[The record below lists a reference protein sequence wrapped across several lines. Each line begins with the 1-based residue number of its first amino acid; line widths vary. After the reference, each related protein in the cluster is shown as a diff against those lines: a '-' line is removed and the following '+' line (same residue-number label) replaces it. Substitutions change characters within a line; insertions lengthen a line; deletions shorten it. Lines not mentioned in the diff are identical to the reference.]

1 MASVGGGDKSSV
13 SLNLYP
19 MMDIFSILIVFLL
32 MSFSSDPVNH
42 DVNPA
47 IELPDSRT
55 MVSLDEVPAVSVT
68 KTEIIVND
76 KKVSTLVAGD
86 VPEAERSQGAV
97 LAVYEELKKLRE
109 VGKRIEKDVQG
120 KEKES
125 GTLTMEMDK
134 DHRFQLMK
142 RVMLSAQQAE
152 FITFKLM
159 VAKDNP

>member
-1 MASVGGGDKSSV
+1 MASAGASDNSSV

-42 DVNPA
+42 DVNPS
-47 IELPDSRT
+47 IELPQSRT
-55 MVSLDEVPAVSVT
+55 LASLDEVPAISVT
-68 KTEIIVND
+68 RNEIIVND
-76 KKVSTLVAGD
+76 KKVVNIVNGD
-86 VPEAERSQGAV
+86 VPEQDRSQGAI
-97 LAVYEELKKLRE
+97 LPVYEELRKLRE
-109 VGKRIEKDVQG
+109 AGKRIEKKANG
-120 KEKES
+120 KEKDT
-125 GTLTMEMDK
+125 GTLTMELDK

-159 VAKDNP
+159 VAKDGP

>member
-1 MASVGGGDKSSV
+1 MASAGAGSKSEV
-13 SLNLYP
+13 TLNLYP

-55 MVSLDEVPAVSVT
+55 MTSLDEVPAVSVT

-86 VPEAERSQGAV
+86 VPEAERAQGAI

-109 VGKRIEKDVQG
+109 VGKRVEKDVTG